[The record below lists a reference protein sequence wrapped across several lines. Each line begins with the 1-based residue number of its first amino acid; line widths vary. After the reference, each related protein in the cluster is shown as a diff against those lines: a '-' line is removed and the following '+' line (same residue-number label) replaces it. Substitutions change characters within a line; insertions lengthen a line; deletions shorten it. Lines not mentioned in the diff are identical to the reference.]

1 VTTSYLLVRYLTE
14 ELLRVVIVHLWW
26 PGRRLMHQALDVAF
40 NVPYLKSSINCSTL
54 VRRTDLAA
62 SKNVAGSFD
71 KELVSRCRT
80 ISASLLIGTLVKAS
94 RQHTEVQADT
104 GLEPTLVPN
113 GALVREVI
121 VFRVETRTPELVT
134 YQ

>member
-1 VTTSYLLVRYLTE
+1 MVLRYRLSDYPYSGRLVATSYLTE
-14 ELLRVVIVHLWW
+14 ELLQVVIVHLWW

-80 ISASLLIGTLVKAS
+80 ISASLLIGTYLSQSKP
-94 RQHTEVQADT
+94 
-104 GLEPTLVPN
+104 PTHR
-113 GALVREVI
+113 GAG
-121 VFRVETRTPELVT
+121 
-134 YQ
+134 